1 MPVVTVTP
9 STNLVDLQ
17 QVTVTGSGF
26 SANAQVATVQCRSG
40 ALNQADCDLGTLV
53 YTQSDA
59 NGAFTLT
66 RYVRRLIAV
75 SAAKVDCGAPAGCIL
90 GAGNI
95 ANLSEAN
102 GQAIFFNP
110 NIPPKVPKIT
120 VTPHTALMDHQLV
133 EVDGTGFSPSTSVSI
148 AQCVTHPP
156 AGTFP
161 ACDYAT
167 SRYVTVADDGTFQA
181 PNFALERIQ
190 TVYTDN
196 GLLKIDCAATAG
208 RCDIEVE
215 SSGFGTSAPV
225 SVPLSFNPNVAP
237 IVAHVQL
244 SPSSG
249 LRDLQSITV
258 TGSGFT
264 PGVAVNVAECAVKS
278 ALLFASC
285 DYTNSRA
292 VTAGFHGG
300 FIMTFS
306 ARRNVAAFEYP
317 IGATNT
323 DCATKAGL
331 CELVVQ
337 GTESQDPVTAGLTF
351 NPTVKAVSPGIT
363 AAPATGLH
371 DNQAVSVLLHGFIPN
386 ESVTVL
392 ECAAEAIDEGG
403 DFSYCDYTTA
413 QTTSPSGFGT
423 ATTTAHVHR
432 AIGGQAGLVDCAA
445 HPGECVL
452 VAIENG
458 NNYYGGGSVVG
469 SSGVANAQR
478 SVGKT
483 VPLKAAPGSS
493 LPNIASTP
501 LTFST
506 K

>member
-1 MPVVTVTP
+1 MALGSIGV
-9 STNLVDLQ
+9 S
-17 QVTVTGSGF
+17 VTGSGF
-26 SANAQVATVQCRSG
+26 SANAQIATVECRSG
-40 ALNQADCDLGTLV
+40 ALNVADCDLATLV

-59 NGAFTLT
+59 NGAFTLS

-120 VTPHTALMDHQLV
+120 VTPHTALVDHQLV
-133 EVDGTGFSPSTSVSI
+133 EVDGTGFSPSTTVFI
-148 AQCVTHPP
+148 AQCVTNPP
-156 AGTFP
+156 GGTFP

-167 SRYVTVADDGTFQA
+167 TRYVTVADDGTFEA

-196 GLLKIDCAATAG
+196 GLLKIDCAGAPG

-215 SSGFGTSAPV
+215 SSGFGTSAPLR
-225 SVPLSFNPNVAP
+225 VPLSFNPNVAP
-237 IVAHVQL
+237 VVAHVQV

-249 LRDLQSITV
+249 LRDLQPVTV

-292 VTAGFHGG
+292 VTAGFHGE

-337 GTESQDPVTAGLTF
+337 GTQSQDPVTAGLTF
-351 NPTVKAVSPGIT
+351 NPTVKAVLPGIT

-386 ESVTVL
+386 ESVIVV
-392 ECAAEAIDEGG
+392 ECAADAISESNL
-403 DFSYCDYTTA
+403 SYCDYTTA

-423 ATTTAHVHR
+423 GATTARVHR

-445 HPGECVL
+445 RPGECVL
-452 VAIENG
+452 VAFENG
-458 NNYYGGGSVVG
+458 NNYYGYYGGSAVG
-469 SSGVANAQR
+469 PAGPANAQR
-478 SVGKT
+478 PTGKS

-506 K
+506 N